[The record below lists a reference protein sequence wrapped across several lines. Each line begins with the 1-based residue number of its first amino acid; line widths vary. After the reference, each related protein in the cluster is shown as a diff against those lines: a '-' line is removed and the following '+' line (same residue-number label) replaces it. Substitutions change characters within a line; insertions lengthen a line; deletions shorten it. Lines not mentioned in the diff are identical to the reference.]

1 MSHHSRHERSRPA
14 RRNQRKLHLETQRLE
29 ERCLLAPIVSRNT
42 LTATLINQVTV
53 TVDTITTITGD
64 IDITETPSPN
74 SAAGFTSVGL
84 LTSLGAFGG
93 DMVRIEAGPG
103 GDFGKGVYAI
113 SRGAGANADPN
124 FRDSSLPVPINRPGV
139 IYRVDPATGKAS
151 VFFDLNTVLAQTD
164 PGAPPG
170 NGALP
175 STGLVNW
182 YDLAFDPEGVFDGR
196 PSLFVTSIS
205 SSDAAKNVVY
215 RIGSDGSFLGLFIR
229 FTASPTT
236 GLLNIQPTAALVPPV
251 EQQGFLRGLFVGDAS
266 SDGPDG
272 STALFFD
279 ANLFRPGQE
288 VTGSNPA
295 AGINSTGFTLGP
307 QVGITAANTIYAS
320 PEYSAFTDFGLPPSP
335 ITPPQPGF
343 SGVQGVQ
350 GESLINL
357 GLLPAGGT
365 QFITGNYF
373 TEDVDAALPDTATII
388 QTPFRRFQ
396 DIAFDQYGYFS
407 NGALIT
413 PGGAG
418 QPNTIAPIPPT
429 YAGSVFVTDLA
440 IGLSMNVA
448 AGDRNIFVPIMG
460 EGFFSVTFDTSTTPN
475 TILSIT
481 QVEANEGGRVIRIGP
496 DGVVTPFA
504 ENFHTTISK
513 EAQSFL
519 DSTLSITFSADG
531 TTVYVA
537 DMDGIWQFKT
547 VTSLAGST
555 SGSIVGLNDLR
566 TLGVPYQ
573 GQDLAV
579 AVVDTGVDAN
589 NPYFRGRV
597 APGKNV
603 FTNGLGNDDTAG
615 IPQGHGTEMAG
626 VIAQFVPQA
635 TIVPVNVFTP
645 NTGSAAPV
653 TGGTTSDLVW
663 AGLKYVAQNPF
674 VNDPV
679 RPNTIDRVVA
689 ANFGF
694 GTATTFATE
703 GVAYRFFPQV
713 ALALKGQFTKI
724 RKIGIAPI
732 AAAGQFGAEQGET
745 PTTTNGTFDGVSMP
759 AVFNEV
765 ISVGGTFSFPFS
777 TGPTAPP
784 TDQPTGVLPR
794 PLGPILVTDNTGA
807 IIGANLVTLTAG
819 DLVIFT
825 DRLLQA
831 SNRSVTTDYVAPALD
846 IPTFVRTSTAT
857 TTTVG
862 GTGLLV
868 YQEGGTSLSSAMVA
882 GSFAVVASALSYWT
896 NIANSGGVTA
906 DAYLNMPVGTR
917 VLNFGPHEIANLSAY
932 QNPDA
937 VNSILQWTAVPA
949 RDQPSVLDTV
959 AQTQLFPNAG
969 GPYPNYSRID
979 VGNAIASIEG
989 TIALNYLIRNG
1000 YLDVIDTNHNGL
1012 ITAQEI
1018 QTFTD
1023 NANTAG
1029 IPEAGAMARLLGG
1042 TARITNLGFQF
1053 TAGGESPD
1061 QPDVLQRRYNYFDYA
1076 ADGQLDGV
1084 ISVEE
1089 MKMLAKTLMPAP
1101 DAFVI
1106 VDRQRSSGN
1115 GYLLS
1120 PEKDRSYVA
1129 LQYLKP
1135 SWAWI
1140 PKRAAQ
1146 RFGNLSPR
1154 RFGVGRGDLPGVATP
1169 LFTLFGPRQD
1179 AKAKKVARKEKVEA
1193 PKTESKPT
1201 TTPPQTET
1209 PAQSQGQNEVPKS
1222 HGETAVDTF
1231 LAKLSAALKGQKS

>member
-1 MSHHSRHERSRPA
+1 
-14 RRNQRKLHLETQRLE
+14 
-29 ERCLLAPIVSRNT
+29 
-42 LTATLINQVTV
+42 
-53 TVDTITTITGD
+53 
-64 IDITETPSPN
+64 
-74 SAAGFTSVGL
+74 
-84 LTSLGAFGG
+84 
-93 DMVRIEAGPG
+93 
-103 GDFGKGVYAI
+103 
-113 SRGAGANADPN
+113 
-124 FRDSSLPVPINRPGV
+124 
-139 IYRVDPATGKAS
+139 
-151 VFFDLNTVLAQTD
+151 
-164 PGAPPG
+164 
-170 NGALP
+170 
-175 STGLVNW
+175 
-182 YDLAFDPEGVFDGR
+182 
-196 PSLFVTSIS
+196 
-205 SSDAAKNVVY
+205 
-215 RIGSDGSFLGLFIR
+215 
-229 FTASPTT
+229 
-236 GLLNIQPTAALVPPV
+236 
-251 EQQGFLRGLFVGDAS
+251 
-266 SDGPDG
+266 
-272 STALFFD
+272 
-279 ANLFRPGQE
+279 
-288 VTGSNPA
+288 
-295 AGINSTGFTLGP
+295 
-307 QVGITAANTIYAS
+307 
-320 PEYSAFTDFGLPPSP
+320 
-335 ITPPQPGF
+335 
-343 SGVQGVQ
+343 
-350 GESLINL
+350 
-357 GLLPAGGT
+357 
-365 QFITGNYF
+365 
-373 TEDVDAALPDTATII
+373 
-388 QTPFRRFQ
+388 
-396 DIAFDQYGYFS
+396 
-407 NGALIT
+407 
-413 PGGAG
+413 
-418 QPNTIAPIPPT
+418 
-429 YAGSVFVTDLA
+429 
-440 IGLSMNVA
+440 
-448 AGDRNIFVPIMG
+448 
-460 EGFFSVTFDTSTTPN
+460 
-475 TILSIT
+475 
-481 QVEANEGGRVIRIGP
+481 
-496 DGVVTPFA
+496 
-504 ENFHTTISK
+504 
-513 EAQSFL
+513 
-519 DSTLSITFSADG
+519 
-531 TTVYVA
+531 
-537 DMDGIWQFKT
+537 
-547 VTSLAGST
+547 
-555 SGSIVGLNDLR
+555 
-566 TLGVPYQ
+566 
-573 GQDLAV
+573 
-579 AVVDTGVDAN
+579 
-589 NPYFRGRV
+589 
-597 APGKNV
+597 
-603 FTNGLGNDDTAG
+603 
-615 IPQGHGTEMAG
+615 
-626 VIAQFVPQA
+626 
-635 TIVPVNVFTP
+635 
-645 NTGSAAPV
+645 
-653 TGGTTSDLVW
+653 
-663 AGLKYVAQNPF
+663 
-674 VNDPV
+674 
-679 RPNTIDRVVA
+679 
-689 ANFGF
+689 
-694 GTATTFATE
+694 
-703 GVAYRFFPQV
+703 
-713 ALALKGQFTKI
+713 
-724 RKIGIAPI
+724 
-732 AAAGQFGAEQGET
+732 
-745 PTTTNGTFDGVSMP
+745 
-759 AVFNEV
+759 
-765 ISVGGTFSFPFS
+765 
-777 TGPTAPP
+777 
-784 TDQPTGVLPR
+784 
-794 PLGPILVTDNTGA
+794 
-807 IIGANLVTLTAG
+807 
-819 DLVIFT
+819 
-825 DRLLQA
+825 
-831 SNRSVTTDYVAPALD
+831 VTTDYVAPALD